1 MAKKQ
6 KTHEVYIPFEL
17 KPDKNFKMNKQTK
30 RYLALGKFKSEED
43 RSAFKRAM
51 ISAQLSEEAAK
62 RQSFKREKED
72 VSA

>member
-6 KTHEVYIPFEL
+6 KKQEVYIPFEL
-17 KPDKNFKMNKQTK
+17 KADKNFKMAKQTK
-30 RYLALGKFKSEED
+30 RFLALGKYKSEED

-51 ISAQLSEEAAK
+51 INAQLSEEAAK